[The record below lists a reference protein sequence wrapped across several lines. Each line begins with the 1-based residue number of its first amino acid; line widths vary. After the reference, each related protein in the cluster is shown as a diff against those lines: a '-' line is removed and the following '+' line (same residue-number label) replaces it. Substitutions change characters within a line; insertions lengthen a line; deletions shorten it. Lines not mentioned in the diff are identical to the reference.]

1 MFGQNVSS
9 PLMKNYLF
17 VCLIAL
23 SVLSACKS
31 GFEKVRTSGNPDL
44 ILKEA
49 FAYYEKGEWQ
59 KAQSLFEL
67 TINNLRGRQDSEKA
81 YYQYADTYYKL
92 GDYTFASYYFKQ
104 FVSTFSNTPLR
115 EDALFLSAYSHYL
128 LAPNSKLEQ
137 SETTKAIDELQ
148 TFSNQFPNSKRV
160 TDCNRL
166 IDELR
171 RKLEQKAFAEGEL
184 YYNLRQYQSAMLA
197 FENMLRDYPES
208 PDAERV
214 RYLMCKSAYE
224 LAQNSILEKR
234 GDRYREA
241 REKSELFLSKHPKGK
256 YNKEVRDIKKTSESE
271 SKRYE
276 ANAAKS

>member
-1 MFGQNVSS
+1 
-9 PLMKNYLF
+9 MKNYLF
-17 VCLIAL
+17 LCFV
-23 SVLSACKS
+23 VLSLLSSCKS
-31 GFEKVRTSGNPDL
+31 GFEKVRTSGNQDL

-49 FAYYEKGEWQ
+49 FIYYEKGDYQ
-59 KAQSLFEL
+59 KAQALFEL

-115 EDALFLSAYSHYL
+115 EEALFLSAYSHYL
-128 LAPNSKLEQ
+128 LAPSYKLEQ

-148 TFSNQFPNSKRV
+148 VFSNQFPNSKRV
-160 TDCNRL
+160 SDCNKL

-171 RKLEQKAFAEGEL
+171 RRLELKAFSEGEL
-184 YYNLRQYQSAMLA
+184 YYNLRQYQSAMLV

-214 RYLMCKSAYE
+214 RYLMCKSAFE

-234 GDRYREA
+234 GDRYRES
-241 REKSELFLSKHPKGK
+241 REKSELFLNKHSKGK
-256 YNKEVRDIKKTSESE
+256 YTKEVKDIRKTSESE
-271 SKRYE
+271 AKRYE
-276 ANAAKS
+276 SSAAKI